1 MDEERR
7 EALLDEAFGLHGM
20 IREVMAKATLLKN
33 RAARYDLSLKEE
45 DVEGKVAQ
53 MHRDLA
59 TYSDRLDEIYEEM
72 SDYGTISPIS
82 GMGGEPNL
90 N

>member
-1 MDEERR
+1 MEEERR

-20 IREVMAKATLLKN
+20 IREVMAKAALLKS
-33 RAARYDLSLKEE
+33 RAARYDPSLKEE
-45 DVEGKVAQ
+45 DVEGKVTQ

-72 SDYGTISPIS
+72 SDYGTISPIP
-82 GMGGEPNL
+82 GMGSEPNL